1 MEPLLKKEDIVKAL
15 QKEVLS
21 MQRGGAVALN
31 EQSATGLG
39 AIEEAFPGKEFPRAA
54 VHEFISYDMGAAAA
68 TNGFMMGVAGKLMPA
83 SGVCVWVG
91 AKRTVYP
98 VALAQFGIA
107 PDRVIFIDPARK
119 KDVLWTIEEA
129 LKCEALQLVVGEV
142 GELSFMESRRLQLAV
157 ERSSVTGFIHRKNP
171 RTENT
176 VACVSRWKITPA
188 TSIADD
194 GMPGLGMPRWHVQLQ
209 KVRNGKPG
217 SWVLEWRNGTLC
229 YVPKT
234 IIALPEVHTRKTG

>member
-1 MEPLLKKEDIVKAL
+1 
-15 QKEVLS
+15 
-21 MQRGGAVALN
+21 MQRGGAATLN
-31 EQSATGLG
+31 EQSKSGLG

-54 VHEFISYDMGAAAA
+54 VHEFISYDLGAAAA
-68 TNGFMMGVAGKLMPA
+68 TNGFMMGVAGKLMRE

-98 VALAQFGIA
+98 VALAQFGIT
-107 PDRVIFIDPARK
+107 PDRVIFIDPHRK
-119 KDVLWTIEEA
+119 KDALWTIEEA
-129 LKCEALQLVVGEV
+129 LKCDALQLVVGEI

-171 RTENT
+171 RMENT
-176 VACVSRWKITPA
+176 VACVSKWKITPV

-194 GMPGLGMPRWHVQLQ
+194 GMPGLGLPRWHVQLL
-209 KVRNGKPG
+209 KVRNGKPA
-217 SWVLEWRNGTLC
+217 SWVLEWRNGTLY

-234 IIALPEVHTRKTG
+234 IIALPEIHTRKTG

>member
-1 MEPLLKKEDIVKAL
+1 MEPLLKKEDIVRTL

-21 MQRGGAVALN
+21 MQRGGAATLN
-31 EQSATGLG
+31 EQSKSGLG
-39 AIEEAFPGKEFPRAA
+39 AIEDAFPGKEFPRAA
-54 VHEFISYDMGAAAA
+54 VHEFISYDLGAAAA
-68 TNGFMMGVAGKLMPA
+68 TNGFMMGVAGKLMRE

-98 VALAQFGIA
+98 VALAQFGIT
-107 PDRVIFIDPARK
+107 PDRVIFIDPPRK

-129 LKCEALQLVVGEV
+129 LKCDALQLVVGEI

-171 RTENT
+171 RMENT
-176 VACVSRWKITPA
+176 VACVSKWKITPV

-194 GMPGLGMPRWHVQLQ
+194 GMPGLGLPRWHVQLL
-209 KVRNGKPG
+209 KVRNGKPA
-217 SWVLEWRNGTLC
+217 SWVLEWRNGTLY

-234 IIALPEVHTRKTG
+234 IIALPEIHTRKTG